1 MAESIEELEKKIEA
15 LPRGTIVTKNIDGK
29 PYFYQQYKE
38 NKKTVSNFLTNDEAE
53 KMRPLIEERRQL
65 QKKLREM
72 KKNIPASAKPDDK
85 TSFIMNAITG
95 AGLLEM
101 AETAKDFKKRDCYE
115 KISSYLYG
123 KPVDKVCLVYG
134 LRRTGKTTLLKQLIL
149 DMKEED
155 RKQTIY
161 IKARVGETIA
171 DLNKDIKLARE
182 KGFKFFLIDEI
193 TLLEDFID
201 NAALL
206 SDVYAVQGLKFVLSG
221 TDSLGFY
228 FAESEELYD
237 RAVTV
242 HTTFIPYKEHARLL
256 GITSIDEYIR
266 YGGTL
271 KAGEWDFEDE
281 ELNVEEAS
289 FRDDETARR
298 YIDTAIC
305 KNIQHSLKCYQKGR
319 YFRHLRELYDANE
332 LTNAINRIIEDENH
346 DFTVKVITDLFESH
360 DASGI
365 TTTKNGRV
373 KALREACLDR
383 TYLGS
388 TSQLLRKA
396 RDEENRTDV
405 LDTIDK
411 FQILA
416 TLKKILEIK
425 EKDKQT
431 IGVTDTH
438 VTEIKQYLKRLD
450 LIDDLDIET
459 LTGSDGRLTYTIFT
473 QPGMRFCQAQALVYS
488 LMKDEQIKNLQ
499 EREINLITEK
509 IIEGVLGHM
518 LEDIVI
524 YETKKVLMPNRH
536 ENKKQVFQ
544 IRFEAGEFDMVI
556 YDKQTNTCEI
566 YEIKHSL
573 EVVPFQ
579 YRHLINEDKIA
590 LTEKRFGKITK
601 KCVLYRGE
609 TIQSENDVMYKNV
622 EEYLNELVV
631 N

>member
-38 NKKTVSNFLTNDEAE
+38 NKKTVSNFLTNEAAE
-53 KMRPLIEERRQL
+53 KMRPLIEERREL
-65 QKKLREM
+65 QKQLREM
-72 KKNIPASAKPDDK
+72 KKNLSAEQKTDDSA
-85 TSFIMNAITG
+85 TFIMNAITG

-101 AETAKDFKKRDCYE
+101 AGTAKDFKKRDCYD
-115 KISSYLYG
+115 KIVSYLYG
-123 KPVDKVCLVYG
+123 KPADKVCLVYG

-149 DMKEED
+149 DMNEED
-155 RKQTIY
+155 RNQTVY

-182 KGFKFFLIDEI
+182 KGIKFFLIDEI

-271 KAGEWDFEDE
+271 KAGELDFEDE
-281 ELNVEEAS
+281 ELNVEDAS

-360 DASGI
+360 D
-365 TTTKNGRV
+365 
-373 KALREACLDR
+373 
-383 TYLGS
+383 LGS
-388 TSQLLRKA
+388 TAQLLRKA
-396 RDEENRTDV
+396 RDEDKRTDI
-405 LDTIDK
+405 LDEIDK
-411 FQILA
+411 SQILE

-425 EKDKQT
+425 EKDNQK

-438 VTEIKQYLKRLD
+438 VEEIKQYLKRLD

-524 YETKKVLMPNRH
+524 YETKRVLMPKRH

-544 IRFEAGEFDMVI
+544 IRFDAGEFDMVI
-556 YDKQTNTCEI
+556 YDNQTNTCEI
-566 YEIKHSL
+566 YEIKHS
-573 EVVPFQ
+573 EEPVPYQ

-609 TIQSENDVMYKNV
+609 TMETESDVVYKNV
-622 EEYLNELVV
+622 EEYLNELGETK
-631 N
+631 

>member
-53 KMRPLIEERRQL
+53 KMRPLIEERREL

-72 KKNIPASAKPDDK
+72 KKNLPAAAKPDDN

-95 AGLLEM
+95 SGLLEM

-123 KPVDKVCLVYG
+123 KPADKVCLVYG

-182 KGFKFFLIDEI
+182 KGIKFFLIDEI

-201 NAALL
+201 NSALL

-271 KAGEWDFEDE
+271 KAGELDFEDA

-360 DASGI
+360 D
-365 TTTKNGRV
+365 
-373 KALREACLDR
+373 
-383 TYLGS
+383 LGS
-388 TSQLLRKA
+388 TAQLLRKA
-396 RDEENRTDV
+396 RDEDKRTDI
-405 LDTIDK
+405 LDEIDK
-411 FQILA
+411 SQILE

-459 LTGSDGRLTYTIFT
+459 LTGSEGKLNYTIFT

-488 LMKDEQIKNLQ
+488 LMKDEQIRNLQ

-524 YETKKVLMPNRH
+524 YETKRVLMPNRH

-556 YDKQTNTCEI
+556 YDNQTNTCEI

-573 EVVPFQ
+573 EAVPFQ
-579 YRHLINEDKIA
+579 YRHLINEDKIS

-609 TIQSENDVMYKNV
+609 TMQSENDVMYKNV
-622 EEYLNELVV
+622 EEYLNELVG
-631 N
+631 

>member
-1 MAESIEELEKKIEA
+1 MTESIEELEKRIET

-53 KMRPLIEERRQL
+53 KMRPLIDERRQL

-72 KKNIPASAKPDDK
+72 KKNLPAAAKPDDS

-123 KPVDKVCLVYG
+123 KPADKVCLVYG
-134 LRRTGKTTLLKQLIL
+134 LRRTGKTTLLKQLVL

-182 KGFKFFLIDEI
+182 QGIKFFLIDEI

-271 KAGEWDFEDE
+271 KAGELDFEDA

-346 DFTVKVITDLFESH
+346 DFTVQVITDLFESH
-360 DASGI
+360 D
-365 TTTKNGRV
+365 
-373 KALREACLDR
+373 
-383 TYLGS
+383 LGS
-388 TSQLLRKA
+388 TAQLLRKA
-396 RDEENRTDV
+396 RDKDKRTDI
-405 LDTIDK
+405 LDEIDK
-411 FQILA
+411 SQILE

-425 EKDKQT
+425 EKDNQT
-431 IGVTDTH
+431 IGITDSH
-438 VTEIKQYLKRLD
+438 VEEIKQYLKRLD

-459 LTGSDGRLTYTIFT
+459 LTGSEGKLSYTIFT

-524 YETKKVLMPNRH
+524 YETKRVLMPNRH

-556 YDKQTNTCEI
+556 YDNQTNTCEV

-573 EVVPFQ
+573 EAVPFQ
-579 YRHLINEDKIA
+579 YRHLINEDKIE

-609 TIQSENDVMYKNV
+609 TMQSENDVMYKNV

>member
-1 MAESIEELEKKIEA
+1 MTESIEELEKRIET

-38 NKKTVSNFLTNDEAE
+38 NKKTVSIFLTNDEAE
-53 KMRPLIEERRQL
+53 KMRPLIDERRQL
-65 QKKLREM
+65 QKNLRAM
-72 KKNIPASAKPDDK
+72 KKNLPATAKLDDS

-123 KPVDKVCLVYG
+123 KPADKVCLVYG
-134 LRRTGKTTLLKQLIL
+134 LRRTGKTTLLKQLVL

-182 KGFKFFLIDEI
+182 KGIKFFLIDEI

-242 HTTFIPYKEHARLL
+242 HTTFIPYNEHARLL

-271 KAGEWDFEDE
+271 KAGELDFEDA

-346 DFTVKVITDLFESH
+346 DFTVQVITDLFESH
-360 DASGI
+360 D
-365 TTTKNGRV
+365 
-373 KALREACLDR
+373 
-383 TYLGS
+383 LGS
-388 TSQLLRKA
+388 TAQLLRKA
-396 RDEENRTDV
+396 RDEDKRTDI
-405 LDTIDK
+405 LDEIDK
-411 FQILA
+411 SQILE

-425 EKDKQT
+425 EKDNQT
-431 IGVTDTH
+431 IGITDSH
-438 VTEIKQYLKRLD
+438 VEEIKQYLKRLD

-459 LTGSDGRLTYTIFT
+459 LTGSEGKLSYTIFT

-524 YETKKVLMPNRH
+524 YETKRVLMPNRH

-556 YDKQTNTCEI
+556 YDNQTNTCEV

-573 EVVPFQ
+573 EAVPFQ
-579 YRHLINEDKIA
+579 YRHLINEDKIE

-609 TIQSENDVMYKNV
+609 TMQSENDVMYKNV
-622 EEYLNELVV
+622 EEYLNELVG
-631 N
+631 

>member
-1 MAESIEELEKKIEA
+1 MAESIEELEKRIET

-53 KMRPLIEERRQL
+53 KMRPLIEERREL
-65 QKKLREM
+65 QKKLRAM
-72 KKNIPASAKPDDK
+72 KKNLPAAAKPDDS

-123 KPVDKVCLVYG
+123 KPADKVCLVYG

-182 KGFKFFLIDEI
+182 KGIKFFLIDEI

-237 RAVTV
+237 RTVTV

-271 KAGEWDFEDE
+271 KAGELDFEDA

-346 DFTVKVITDLFESH
+346 DFTVQVITDLFESH
-360 DASGI
+360 D
-365 TTTKNGRV
+365 
-373 KALREACLDR
+373 
-383 TYLGS
+383 LGS
-388 TSQLLRKA
+388 TAQLLRKA
-396 RDEENRTDV
+396 RDEDKRTDI
-405 LDTIDK
+405 LDEIDK
-411 FQILA
+411 SQILE

-450 LIDDLDIET
+450 LIDDLNIET
-459 LTGSDGRLTYTIFT
+459 LTGSEGKLSYTIFT

-524 YETKKVLMPNRH
+524 YETKRVLMPNRH

-556 YDKQTNTCEI
+556 YDNQTNTCEV

-573 EVVPFQ
+573 EAVPFQ
-579 YRHLINEDKIA
+579 YRHLINEDKIE

-609 TIQSENDVMYKNV
+609 TMQSENDVMYKNV
-622 EEYLNELVV
+622 EEYLNELVG
-631 N
+631 

>member
-1 MAESIEELEKKIEA
+1 MTESIEELEKKIET

-53 KMRPLIEERRQL
+53 KMRPLIDERRQL
-65 QKKLREM
+65 QKKLRAM
-72 KKNIPASAKPDDK
+72 KKNLPATAKLDDS

-95 AGLLEM
+95 SGLLEM

-123 KPVDKVCLVYG
+123 KPADKVCLVYG

-182 KGFKFFLIDEI
+182 KGIKFFLIDEI

-271 KAGEWDFEDE
+271 KAGELDFEDA

-346 DFTVKVITDLFESH
+346 DFTIKVITDLFESH
-360 DASGI
+360 D
-365 TTTKNGRV
+365 
-373 KALREACLDR
+373 
-383 TYLGS
+383 LGS
-388 TSQLLRKA
+388 TAQLLRKA
-396 RDEENRTDV
+396 RDEDKRTDI
-405 LDTIDK
+405 LDEIDK
-411 FQILA
+411 SQILE

-425 EKDKQT
+425 EKDNQT
-431 IGVTDTH
+431 IGITDSH
-438 VTEIKQYLKRLD
+438 VEEIKQYLKRLD

-459 LTGSDGRLTYTIFT
+459 LTGSEGKLNYTIFT

-524 YETKKVLMPNRH
+524 YETKRVLMPNRH

-556 YDKQTNTCEI
+556 YDNQTNTCEI

-573 EVVPFQ
+573 EAVPFQ
-579 YRHLINEDKIA
+579 YRHLINEDKIE

-609 TIQSENDVMYKNV
+609 TMQSENDVMYKNV

>member
-65 QKKLREM
+65 QKKLRAM
-72 KKNIPASAKPDDK
+72 KKNFPATAKLDDS

-123 KPVDKVCLVYG
+123 KPADKVCLVYG
-134 LRRTGKTTLLKQLIL
+134 LRRTGKTTLLKQLVL

-182 KGFKFFLIDEI
+182 KGIKFFLIDEI

-237 RAVTV
+237 RTVTV

-271 KAGEWDFEDE
+271 KAGELDFEDA

-346 DFTVKVITDLFESH
+346 DFTVQVITDLFESH
-360 DASGI
+360 D
-365 TTTKNGRV
+365 
-373 KALREACLDR
+373 
-383 TYLGS
+383 LGS
-388 TSQLLRKA
+388 TAQLLRKA
-396 RDEENRTDV
+396 RDEDKRTDI
-405 LDTIDK
+405 LDEIDK
-411 FQILA
+411 SQILE

-425 EKDKQT
+425 EKDNQT

-459 LTGSDGRLTYTIFT
+459 LTGSEGKLNYTIFT

-524 YETKKVLMPNRH
+524 YETKRVLMPNRH

-556 YDKQTNTCEI
+556 YDNQTNTCEI

-573 EVVPFQ
+573 EAVPFQ
-579 YRHLINEDKIA
+579 YRHLINEDKIE

-609 TIQSENDVMYKNV
+609 TMQSENDVMYKNV
-622 EEYLNELVV
+622 EEYLNELVG
-631 N
+631 

>member
-1 MAESIEELEKKIEA
+1 MAELIEELEKRIET

-53 KMRPLIEERRQL
+53 KMRPLIDERRQL
-65 QKKLREM
+65 QKKLRAM
-72 KKNIPASAKPDDK
+72 KKNLPATAKLDDS

-95 AGLLEM
+95 SGLLEM
-101 AETAKDFKKRDCYE
+101 AETAKDFKKRDCYK

-123 KPVDKVCLVYG
+123 KPADKVCLVYG

-182 KGFKFFLIDEI
+182 KGIKFFLIDEI

-271 KAGEWDFEDE
+271 KAGELDFEDA

-346 DFTVKVITDLFESH
+346 DFTVQVITDLFESH
-360 DASGI
+360 D
-365 TTTKNGRV
+365 
-373 KALREACLDR
+373 
-383 TYLGS
+383 LGS
-388 TSQLLRKA
+388 TAQLLRKA
-396 RDEENRTDV
+396 RDEDKRTDI
-405 LDTIDK
+405 LDEIDK
-411 FQILA
+411 SQILE

-425 EKDKQT
+425 EKDNQT
-431 IGVTDTH
+431 IGITDSH
-438 VTEIKQYLKRLD
+438 VEEIKQYLKRLD

-459 LTGSDGRLTYTIFT
+459 LTGSEGKLSYTIFT

-524 YETKKVLMPNRH
+524 YETKRVLMPNRH

-556 YDKQTNTCEI
+556 YDNQTNTCEI

-573 EVVPFQ
+573 EAVPFQ
-579 YRHLINEDKIA
+579 YRHLINEDKIE

-609 TIQSENDVMYKNV
+609 TMQSENDVLYKNV
-622 EEYLNELVV
+622 EEYLNELVG
-631 N
+631 

>member
-1 MAESIEELEKKIEA
+1 MTESIEELEKRIET

-65 QKKLREM
+65 QKKLRAM
-72 KKNIPASAKPDDK
+72 KKNLPATAKLDDN

-123 KPVDKVCLVYG
+123 KPADKVCLVYG

-182 KGFKFFLIDEI
+182 KGIKFFLIDEI

-237 RAVTV
+237 RTVTV

-271 KAGEWDFEDE
+271 KAGELDFEDA

-346 DFTVKVITDLFESH
+346 DFTIKVITDLFESH
-360 DASGI
+360 D
-365 TTTKNGRV
+365 
-373 KALREACLDR
+373 
-383 TYLGS
+383 LGS
-388 TSQLLRKA
+388 TAQLLRKA
-396 RDEENRTDV
+396 RDEDKRTDI
-405 LDTIDK
+405 LDEIDK
-411 FQILA
+411 SQILE

-438 VTEIKQYLKRLD
+438 VTEIKQYLKCLD

-459 LTGSDGRLTYTIFT
+459 LTGSEGKLNYTIFT

-499 EREINLITEK
+499 KREINLITEK

-524 YETKKVLMPNRH
+524 YETKRVLMPNRH

-556 YDKQTNTCEI
+556 YDNQTNTCEI

-573 EVVPFQ
+573 EEVPFQ
-579 YRHLINEDKIA
+579 YRHLINEDKIE

-609 TIQSENDVMYKNV
+609 TMQSENDVMYKNV

>member
-53 KMRPLIEERRQL
+53 KMRTQIEKRRQL

-72 KKNIPASAKPDDK
+72 KKNLPAAAKPDDNI
-85 TSFIMNAITG
+85 SFIMNAITG
-95 AGLLEM
+95 YGLLEM

-123 KPVDKVCLVYG
+123 KPADKVCLVYG
-134 LRRTGKTTLLKQLIL
+134 LRRTGKTTLLKQLVL
-149 DMKEED
+149 DMKEEY

-161 IKARVGETIA
+161 IKARGGETIA

-182 KGFKFFLIDEI
+182 KGIKFFLIDEI

-271 KAGEWDFEDE
+271 KAGELDFEDE

-360 DASGI
+360 D
-365 TTTKNGRV
+365 
-373 KALREACLDR
+373 
-383 TYLGS
+383 LGS

-411 FQILA
+411 SQILA

-425 EKDKQT
+425 EKDNQT
-431 IGVTDTH
+431 IGITDTH
-438 VTEIKQYLKRLD
+438 VEEIKQYLKRLD

-459 LTGSDGRLTYTIFT
+459 LTGSEGKLNYTIFT

-499 EREINLITEK
+499 EREIILITEK

-524 YETKKVLMPNRH
+524 YETKRVLMPNRH

-556 YDKQTNTCEI
+556 YDNQTNTCEI

-573 EVVPFQ
+573 ETVPFQ

-590 LTEKRFGKITK
+590 LTEKRFGKVTK

-609 TIQSENDVMYKNV
+609 TMQSENDVMYKNV
-622 EEYLNELVV
+622 EEYLNELVG
-631 N
+631 

>member
-72 KKNIPASAKPDDK
+72 KKNLPASAKPDDN

-95 AGLLEM
+95 FGLLEM

-123 KPVDKVCLVYG
+123 KPADKVCLVYG

-161 IKARVGETIA
+161 IKARAGETIT

-206 SDVYAVQGLKFVLSG
+206 SDVYAVQGLKFILSG

-271 KAGEWDFEDE
+271 KAGELDFEDE

-360 DASGI
+360 
-365 TTTKNGRV
+365 V
-373 KALREACLDR
+373 
-383 TYLGS
+383 LGS
-388 TSQLLRKA
+388 TAQLLRKA
-396 RDEENRTDV
+396 RDEENRTDI
-405 LDTIDK
+405 LDEIDK
-411 FQILA
+411 SQILE

-425 EKDKQT
+425 EKNNQT
-431 IGVTDTH
+431 IGITDTH
-438 VTEIKQYLKRLD
+438 VEEIKQYLKRLD

-459 LTGSDGRLTYTIFT
+459 LTGSEGKLSYTIFT
-473 QPGMRFCQAQALVYS
+473 QPGMRFSQALALVYS

-499 EREINLITEK
+499 KREINLITEK

-524 YETKKVLMPNRH
+524 YETKRVLMPNRH

-556 YDKQTNTCEI
+556 YDNQTNTCEI

-573 EVVPFQ
+573 EAVPFQ
-579 YRHLINEDKIA
+579 YRHLINEDKIE

-609 TIQSENDVMYKNV
+609 TMQSENDVMYKNV

>member
-1 MAESIEELEKKIEA
+1 MTESIEELEKRIET

-53 KMRPLIEERRQL
+53 KMRPLIEERREL
-65 QKKLREM
+65 QKKLRDM
-72 KKNIPASAKPDDK
+72 KKNLPATAKLDDS

-123 KPVDKVCLVYG
+123 KPADKVCLVYG
-134 LRRTGKTTLLKQLIL
+134 LRRTGKTTLLKQLVL

-182 KGFKFFLIDEI
+182 QGIKFFLIDEI

-271 KAGEWDFEDE
+271 KAGELDFEDA

-360 DASGI
+360 D
-365 TTTKNGRV
+365 
-373 KALREACLDR
+373 
-383 TYLGS
+383 LGS
-388 TSQLLRKA
+388 TAQLLRKA
-396 RDEENRTDV
+396 RDEDKRTDI
-405 LDTIDK
+405 LDEIDK
-411 FQILA
+411 SQILE

-425 EKDKQT
+425 EKDNQT
-431 IGVTDTH
+431 IGITDSH
-438 VTEIKQYLKRLD
+438 VEEIKQYLKRLD

-459 LTGSDGRLTYTIFT
+459 LTGSEGKLNYTIFT

-524 YETKKVLMPNRH
+524 YETKRVLMPNRH

-556 YDKQTNTCEI
+556 YDNQTNTCEI

-573 EVVPFQ
+573 EAVPFQ
-579 YRHLINEDKIA
+579 YRHLINEDKIE

-609 TIQSENDVMYKNV
+609 TMQSENDVMYKNV
-622 EEYLNELVV
+622 EEYLNELVG
-631 N
+631 

>member
-53 KMRPLIEERRQL
+53 KMRPQIEERRQL

-72 KKNIPASAKPDDK
+72 KKNLPAAAKPDDNI
-85 TSFIMNAITG
+85 SFIMNAITG
-95 AGLLEM
+95 YGLLEM

-123 KPVDKVCLVYG
+123 KPADKVCLVYG

-161 IKARVGETIA
+161 IKARGGETIA

-182 KGFKFFLIDEI
+182 KGIKFFLIDEI

-201 NAALL
+201 NASLL

-360 DASGI
+360 D
-365 TTTKNGRV
+365 
-373 KALREACLDR
+373 
-383 TYLGS
+383 LGS

-411 FQILA
+411 SQILA

-425 EKDKQT
+425 EKDNQT
-431 IGVTDTH
+431 IGITDTH
-438 VTEIKQYLKRLD
+438 VEEIKQYLKRLD

-499 EREINLITEK
+499 EREIILITEK

-524 YETKKVLMPNRH
+524 YETKRVLMPNRH

-556 YDKQTNTCEI
+556 YDNQTNTCEI

-573 EVVPFQ
+573 EAVPFQ
-579 YRHLINEDKIA
+579 YRHLINEDKIE

-609 TIQSENDVMYKNV
+609 TMQSENDVMYKNV

>member
-1 MAESIEELEKKIEA
+1 MAESIEELEKRKET

-53 KMRPLIEERRQL
+53 KMRPLIEERREL
-65 QKKLREM
+65 QKKLRAM
-72 KKNIPASAKPDDK
+72 KKNLPAAAKPDDS

-101 AETAKDFKKRDCYE
+101 AETANDFKKRDCYE

-123 KPVDKVCLVYG
+123 KPADKVCLVYG

-182 KGFKFFLIDEI
+182 KGIKFFLIDEI

-242 HTTFIPYKEHARLL
+242 HTTFIPYNEHARLL
-256 GITSIDEYIR
+256 GIKSIDEYIR

-271 KAGEWDFEDE
+271 KAGELDFEDA

-346 DFTVKVITDLFESH
+346 DFTVQVITDLFESH
-360 DASGI
+360 D
-365 TTTKNGRV
+365 
-373 KALREACLDR
+373 
-383 TYLGS
+383 LGS
-388 TSQLLRKA
+388 TAQLLRKA
-396 RDEENRTDV
+396 RDEDKRTDI
-405 LDTIDK
+405 LDEIDK
-411 FQILA
+411 SQILE

-425 EKDKQT
+425 EKDNQI
-431 IGVTDTH
+431 IGITDSH
-438 VTEIKQYLKRLD
+438 VEEIKQYLKRLD
-450 LIDDLDIET
+450 LIDDLNIET
-459 LTGSDGRLTYTIFT
+459 LTGSEGKLNYTIFT

-524 YETKKVLMPNRH
+524 YETKRVLMPNRH

-556 YDKQTNTCEI
+556 YDNQTNTCEI

-573 EVVPFQ
+573 EAVPFQ
-579 YRHLINEDKIA
+579 YRHLINEDKIE

-609 TIQSENDVMYKNV
+609 TMQSENDVLYKNV

>member
-1 MAESIEELEKKIEA
+1 MTESIEELEKRIET

-53 KMRPLIEERRQL
+53 KMRPLIDERRQL
-65 QKKLREM
+65 QKKLRAM
-72 KKNIPASAKPDDK
+72 KKNLPATAKLDDS
-85 TSFIMNAITG
+85 TSLIMNAITG

-123 KPVDKVCLVYG
+123 KPADKVCLVYG

-182 KGFKFFLIDEI
+182 QGIKFFLIDEI

-242 HTTFIPYKEHARLL
+242 HTTFIPYNEHARLL
-256 GITSIDEYIR
+256 GIKSIDEYIR

-271 KAGEWDFEDE
+271 KAGELDFEDA

-346 DFTVKVITDLFESH
+346 DFTVQVITDLFESH
-360 DASGI
+360 D
-365 TTTKNGRV
+365 
-373 KALREACLDR
+373 
-383 TYLGS
+383 LGS
-388 TSQLLRKA
+388 TAQLLRKA
-396 RDEENRTDV
+396 RDEDKRTDI
-405 LDTIDK
+405 LDEIDK
-411 FQILA
+411 SHILE

-425 EKDKQT
+425 EKDNQT
-431 IGVTDTH
+431 IGITDSH
-438 VTEIKQYLKRLD
+438 VEEIKQYLKRLD

-459 LTGSDGRLTYTIFT
+459 LTGSEGKLNYTIFT

-524 YETKKVLMPNRH
+524 YETKRVLMPNRH

-556 YDKQTNTCEI
+556 YDNQTNTCEI

-573 EVVPFQ
+573 EAVPFQ
-579 YRHLINEDKIA
+579 YRHLINEDKIE
-590 LTEKRFGKITK
+590 LTEKRFGKIIK

-609 TIQSENDVMYKNV
+609 TMQSENDVMYKNV

>member
-1 MAESIEELEKKIEA
+1 MAESIEELEKKIKA

-38 NKKTVSNFLTNDEAE
+38 NKKTVSNFLSNDEAE
-53 KMRPLIEERRQL
+53 QMRPLIEERRQL

-72 KKNIPASAKPDDK
+72 KKSIPAAAKPDDN
-85 TSFIMNAITG
+85 TSFIMNAITDS
-95 AGLLEM
+95 GLLEM

-115 KISSYLYG
+115 KISSYLYE
-123 KPVDKVCLVYG
+123 KPADKVCLVYG

-161 IKARVGETIA
+161 IKAMVGETIA

-182 KGFKFFLIDEI
+182 KGIKFFLIDEI

-237 RAVTV
+237 RTVTV
-242 HTTFIPYKEHARLL
+242 HTTFIPYNEHARLL
-256 GITSIDEYIR
+256 GIKSIDEYIR
-266 YGGTL
+266 YGGPL
-271 KAGEWDFEDE
+271 KAGELDFEDD

-332 LTNAINRIIEDENH
+332 LTNAINRIIEDENY
-346 DFTVKVITDLFESH
+346 DFTVQVITDLFESH
-360 DASGI
+360 D
-365 TTTKNGRV
+365 
-373 KALREACLDR
+373 
-383 TYLGS
+383 LGS
-388 TSQLLRKA
+388 TAQLLRKA
-396 RDEENRTDV
+396 RDEDKRTDI
-405 LDTIDK
+405 LDEIDK
-411 FQILA
+411 SQILE

-425 EKDKQT
+425 EKDNQT
-431 IGVTDTH
+431 IGITDTH

-459 LTGSDGRLTYTIFT
+459 LTGSEGRLTYTIFT

-524 YETKKVLMPNRH
+524 YETKRVLMPNRH

-556 YDKQTNTCEI
+556 YDNQTNTCEI

-573 EVVPFQ
+573 EAVPFQ
-579 YRHLINEDKIA
+579 YRHLINEEKIE

-609 TIQSENDVMYKNV
+609 TMQSENDVLYKNV
-622 EEYLNELVV
+622 EEYLNELASCFSGIL
-631 N
+631 

>member
-1 MAESIEELEKKIEA
+1 MTESIEELEKRIET

-53 KMRPLIEERRQL
+53 KMRPLIDERRQL

-72 KKNIPASAKPDDK
+72 KKNLPAAAKPDDS

-123 KPVDKVCLVYG
+123 KPADKVCLVYG
-134 LRRTGKTTLLKQLIL
+134 LRRTGKTPLLKQLIL

-182 KGFKFFLIDEI
+182 KGIKFFLIDEI

-237 RAVTV
+237 RTVTV

-271 KAGEWDFEDE
+271 KAGELDFEDA

-346 DFTVKVITDLFESH
+346 DFTVQVITDLFESH
-360 DASGI
+360 D
-365 TTTKNGRV
+365 
-373 KALREACLDR
+373 
-383 TYLGS
+383 LGS
-388 TSQLLRKA
+388 TAQLLRKA
-396 RDEENRTDV
+396 RDKDKRTDI
-405 LDTIDK
+405 LDEIDK
-411 FQILA
+411 SQILE

-425 EKDKQT
+425 EKDNQT
-431 IGVTDTH
+431 IGITDSH
-438 VTEIKQYLKRLD
+438 VEEIKQYLKRLD

-459 LTGSDGRLTYTIFT
+459 LTGSEGKLNYTIFT

-524 YETKKVLMPNRH
+524 YETKRVLMPNRH

-556 YDKQTNTCEI
+556 YDNQTNTCEI

-573 EVVPFQ
+573 EAVPFQ
-579 YRHLINEDKIA
+579 YRHLINEDKIE

-609 TIQSENDVMYKNV
+609 TMQSENDVMYKNV
-622 EEYLNELVV
+622 EEYLNELVG
-631 N
+631 

>member
-1 MAESIEELEKKIEA
+1 MAESIEELETRIEA

-38 NKKTVSNFLTNDEAE
+38 NKKTVSNFLSNDEAE
-53 KMRPLIEERRQL
+53 KMRPLIEERREL

-72 KKNIPASAKPDDK
+72 KKNHPAAIKIDNSA
-85 TSFIMNAITG
+85 TFSMNAITG

-123 KPVDKVCLVYG
+123 KPADKVCLVYG

-149 DMKEED
+149 DMNDED
-155 RKQTIY
+155 RKQTVY
-161 IKARVGETIA
+161 IKARVGETIP

-182 KGFKFFLIDEI
+182 KGIKFFLIDEI

-271 KAGEWDFEDE
+271 KAGELDFEDE

-346 DFTVKVITDLFESH
+346 DFTVKVITELFESH
-360 DASGI
+360 D
-365 TTTKNGRV
+365 
-373 KALREACLDR
+373 
-383 TYLGS
+383 LGS
-388 TSQLLRKA
+388 TAQLLRKA
-396 RDEENRTDV
+396 RDEDKRTDI
-405 LDTIDK
+405 LDEIDK
-411 FQILA
+411 SQILS

-425 EKDKQT
+425 EKDNQT
-431 IGVTDTH
+431 IGITDTH
-438 VTEIKQYLKRLD
+438 VEEIKQYLKRLD

-459 LTGSDGRLTYTIFT
+459 LTGSEGRLTYTIFT

-509 IIEGVLGHM
+509 IIDSVLGHM

-524 YETKKVLMPNRH
+524 YETKRVLMPKRH
-536 ENKKQVFQ
+536 DNKKQVFQ

-556 YDKQTNTCEI
+556 YDNQSNTCEI

-573 EVVPFQ
+573 EAVPFQ

-590 LTEKRFGKITK
+590 LTEKRFGTITK
-601 KCVLYRGE
+601 KCVLYRGSTME
-609 TIQSENDVMYKNV
+609 SENDVLYKNV
-622 EEYLNELVV
+622 EEYLNEL

>member
-1 MAESIEELEKKIEA
+1 MAESIEELEKKMEA

-72 KKNIPASAKPDDK
+72 KKNLPASAKPDDNI
-85 TSFIMNAITG
+85 SFIMNAITG
-95 AGLLEM
+95 SGLLEM

-123 KPVDKVCLVYG
+123 KPADKVCLVYG
-134 LRRTGKTTLLKQLIL
+134 LRRTGKTTLLKQLVL

-161 IKARVGETIA
+161 IKARVGETIT

-182 KGFKFFLIDEI
+182 KGIKFFLIDEI

-256 GITSIDEYIR
+256 GIKSIDEYIR

-271 KAGEWDFEDE
+271 KAGELDFEDA
-281 ELNVEEAS
+281 ELNVEEAT

-360 DASGI
+360 D
-365 TTTKNGRV
+365 
-373 KALREACLDR
+373 
-383 TYLGS
+383 LGS

-411 FQILA
+411 SQILA

-425 EKDKQT
+425 EKDNQT
-431 IGVTDTH
+431 IGITDSH
-438 VTEIKQYLKRLD
+438 VEEIKQYLKRLD
-450 LIDDLDIET
+450 LIVDLDIET
-459 LTGSDGRLTYTIFT
+459 LTGSEGKLNYTIFT

-499 EREINLITEK
+499 EREIILITEK

-524 YETKKVLMPNRH
+524 YETKRVLMPNRH

-573 EVVPFQ
+573 EAVPFQ
-579 YRHLINEDKIA
+579 YRHLINEDKIE

-609 TIQSENDVMYKNV
+609 TMQSENDVMYKNV

>member
-1 MAESIEELEKKIEA
+1 MTESIEELEKRIET

-65 QKKLREM
+65 QKKLRAM
-72 KKNIPASAKPDDK
+72 KKNLPATAKLDDS

-123 KPVDKVCLVYG
+123 KPADKVCLVYG

-161 IKARVGETIA
+161 IKAGVGETIA

-182 KGFKFFLIDEI
+182 KGIKFFLIDEI

-242 HTTFIPYKEHARLL
+242 HTTFIPYNEHARLL
-256 GITSIDEYIR
+256 GIKSIDEYIR

-271 KAGEWDFEDE
+271 KAGELDFEDA

-346 DFTVKVITDLFESH
+346 DFTVQVITDLFESH
-360 DASGI
+360 D
-365 TTTKNGRV
+365 
-373 KALREACLDR
+373 
-383 TYLGS
+383 LGS
-388 TSQLLRKA
+388 TAQLLRKA
-396 RDEENRTDV
+396 RDEDKRTDI
-405 LDTIDK
+405 LDEIDK
-411 FQILA
+411 SQILE

-425 EKDKQT
+425 EKDNQT
-431 IGVTDTH
+431 IGITDSH
-438 VTEIKQYLKRLD
+438 VEEIKQYLKRLD

-459 LTGSDGRLTYTIFT
+459 LTGSEGKLNYTIFT

-488 LMKDEQIKNLQ
+488 LMKDEHIKNLQ

-524 YETKKVLMPNRH
+524 YETKRVLMPNRH

-556 YDKQTNTCEI
+556 YDNQTNTCEI

-573 EVVPFQ
+573 EAVPFQ
-579 YRHLINEDKIA
+579 YRHLINGDKIE

-609 TIQSENDVMYKNV
+609 TMQSENDVMYKNV
-622 EEYLNELVV
+622 EEYLNELVG
-631 N
+631 

>member
-1 MAESIEELEKKIEA
+1 MAESIEELEKRIET

-53 KMRPLIEERRQL
+53 KMRPLIDERRQL

-72 KKNIPASAKPDDK
+72 KKNLPAAAKPDDS

-123 KPVDKVCLVYG
+123 KPADKVCLVYG
-134 LRRTGKTTLLKQLIL
+134 LRRTGKTTLLKQLVL

-182 KGFKFFLIDEI
+182 KGIKFFLIDEI

-242 HTTFIPYKEHARLL
+242 HTTFIPYNEHARLL
-256 GITSIDEYIR
+256 GIKSIDEYIR

-271 KAGEWDFEDE
+271 KAGELDFEDA

-346 DFTVKVITDLFESH
+346 DFTVQVITDLFESH
-360 DASGI
+360 D
-365 TTTKNGRV
+365 
-373 KALREACLDR
+373 
-383 TYLGS
+383 LGS
-388 TSQLLRKA
+388 TAQLLRKA
-396 RDEENRTDV
+396 RDEDKRTDI
-405 LDTIDK
+405 LDEIDK
-411 FQILA
+411 SQILE

-425 EKDKQT
+425 EKDNQT
-431 IGVTDTH
+431 IGITDSH
-438 VTEIKQYLKRLD
+438 VEEIKQYLKRLD

-459 LTGSDGRLTYTIFT
+459 LTGSEGKLSYTIFT

-524 YETKKVLMPNRH
+524 YETKRVLMPNRH

-556 YDKQTNTCEI
+556 YDNQTNTCEV

-573 EVVPFQ
+573 EAVPFQ
-579 YRHLINEDKIA
+579 YRHLINEDKIE

-609 TIQSENDVMYKNV
+609 TMQSENDVLYKNV

>member
-1 MAESIEELEKKIEA
+1 MAESIEDLEKRIED
-15 LPRGTIVTKNIDGK
+15 LPKGTIVTKNIDGK

-38 NKKTVSNFLTNDEAE
+38 NKKTVSNFLSNDEAE
-53 KMRPLIEERRQL
+53 KMRPLIEKRREL
-65 QKKLREM
+65 QKKLREI
-72 KKNIPASAKPDDK
+72 KKNLPSAVKSYDNGN
-85 TSFIMNAITG
+85 FIMNAITG

-101 AETAKDFKKRDCYE
+101 AETARNFKKRDCYE

-123 KPVDKVCLVYG
+123 KPADKVCLIYG

-149 DMKEED
+149 DMNEED
-155 RKQTIY
+155 RKQTVY
-161 IKARVGETIA
+161 IKAKAGETIA

-182 KGFKFFLIDEI
+182 KGIKFFLIDEI

-271 KAGEWDFEDE
+271 KAGELDFEDE

-346 DFTVKVITDLFESH
+346 DFTEKVITDLFESH
-360 DASGI
+360 D
-365 TTTKNGRV
+365 
-373 KALREACLDR
+373 
-383 TYLGS
+383 LGS
-388 TSQLLRKA
+388 TAQLLRKA
-396 RDEENRTDV
+396 RDEDKRTDI
-405 LDTIDK
+405 LDEIDK
-411 FQILA
+411 FQILS

-425 EKDKQT
+425 EKDKQK
-431 IGVTDTH
+431 IGITDTH
-438 VTEIKQYLKRLD
+438 IAEIKQYLKRLD
-450 LIDDLDIET
+450 LIDDLYIET
-459 LTGSDGRLTYTIFT
+459 LTGSEGRLTYTIFT

-488 LMKDEQIKNLQ
+488 LMKDEQIQNLQ

-524 YETKKVLMPNRH
+524 YETKRVLMPNRH

-556 YDKQTNTCEI
+556 YDNQSNTCEI
-566 YEIKHSL
+566 YEIKHS
-573 EVVPFQ
+573 EEAVPFQ
-579 YRHLINEDKIA
+579 YRYLINEDKIA
-590 LTEKRFGKITK
+590 LTEERFGKITK
-601 KCVLYRGE
+601 KCVLYRGA
-609 TIQSENDVMYKNV
+609 TMQSESDVLYKNV
-622 EEYLNELVV
+622 EEYLNEL

>member
-1 MAESIEELEKKIEA
+1 MAESIEELEKRIET

-53 KMRPLIEERRQL
+53 KMRPLIEERREL
-65 QKKLREM
+65 QKKLRAM
-72 KKNIPASAKPDDK
+72 KKNLPATAKLDDS

-123 KPVDKVCLVYG
+123 KPADKVCLVYG
-134 LRRTGKTTLLKQLIL
+134 LRRTGKTTLLKQLVL

-182 KGFKFFLIDEI
+182 KGIKFFLIDEI

-206 SDVYAVQGLKFVLSG
+206 SDVYAVQGLKFVFSG

-242 HTTFIPYKEHARLL
+242 HTTFIPYNEHARLL
-256 GITSIDEYIR
+256 GIKSIDEYIR

-271 KAGEWDFEDE
+271 KAGELDFEDA

-346 DFTVKVITDLFESH
+346 DFTVQVITDLFESH
-360 DASGI
+360 D
-365 TTTKNGRV
+365 
-373 KALREACLDR
+373 
-383 TYLGS
+383 LGS
-388 TSQLLRKA
+388 TAQLLRKA
-396 RDEENRTDV
+396 RDEDKRTDI
-405 LDTIDK
+405 LDEIDK
-411 FQILA
+411 SQILE

-425 EKDKQT
+425 EKDNQT
-431 IGVTDTH
+431 IGITDSH
-438 VTEIKQYLKRLD
+438 VEEIKQYLKRLD

-459 LTGSDGRLTYTIFT
+459 LTGSEGKLNYTIFT

-524 YETKKVLMPNRH
+524 YETKRVLMPNRH

-556 YDKQTNTCEI
+556 YDNQTNTCEI

-573 EVVPFQ
+573 EAVPFQ
-579 YRHLINEDKIA
+579 YRHLINEDKIE

-609 TIQSENDVMYKNV
+609 TMQSENDVMYKNV
-622 EEYLNELVV
+622 EEYLNELVG
-631 N
+631 

>member
-1 MAESIEELEKKIEA
+1 MAESIEELEKRIET

-65 QKKLREM
+65 QKKLRAM
-72 KKNIPASAKPDDK
+72 KKNLPATAKLDDS

-123 KPVDKVCLVYG
+123 KPADKVCLVYG
-134 LRRTGKTTLLKQLIL
+134 LRRTGKTTLLKQLVL

-182 KGFKFFLIDEI
+182 QGIKFFLIDEI

-242 HTTFIPYKEHARLL
+242 HTTFIPYNEHARLL

-271 KAGEWDFEDE
+271 KAGELDFEDA

-346 DFTVKVITDLFESH
+346 DFTIKVITDLFESH
-360 DASGI
+360 D
-365 TTTKNGRV
+365 
-373 KALREACLDR
+373 
-383 TYLGS
+383 LGS
-388 TSQLLRKA
+388 TAQLLRKA
-396 RDEENRTDV
+396 RDEDKRTDI
-405 LDTIDK
+405 LDEIDK
-411 FQILA
+411 SQILE

-425 EKDKQT
+425 EKDNQT
-431 IGVTDTH
+431 IGITDSH
-438 VTEIKQYLKRLD
+438 VEEIKQYLKRLD

-459 LTGSDGRLTYTIFT
+459 LTGSEGKLNYTIFT

-524 YETKKVLMPNRH
+524 YETKRVLMPNRH

-556 YDKQTNTCEI
+556 YDNQTNTCEV

-573 EVVPFQ
+573 EAVPFQ
-579 YRHLINEDKIA
+579 YRHLINEDKIE

-609 TIQSENDVMYKNV
+609 TMQSENDVLYKNV
-622 EEYLNELVV
+622 EEYLNELVG
-631 N
+631 

>member
-1 MAESIEELEKKIEA
+1 MAESIEELETRIEA

-38 NKKTVSNFLTNDEAE
+38 NKKTVSNFLSNDEAE
-53 KMRPLIEERRQL
+53 KMRPLIEERREL

-72 KKNIPASAKPDDK
+72 KKNHPAAIKIDNRATFS
-85 TSFIMNAITG
+85 MNAITG

-123 KPVDKVCLVYG
+123 KPADKVCLVYG

-149 DMKEED
+149 DMNDED
-155 RKQTIY
+155 RKQTVY

-182 KGFKFFLIDEI
+182 KGIKFFLIDEI

-206 SDVYAVQGLKFVLSG
+206 SDVYAVQGSKFVLSG

-271 KAGEWDFEDE
+271 KAGELDFEDE
-281 ELNVEEAS
+281 ELNIEEAS

-346 DFTVKVITDLFESH
+346 DFTVKVITELFESH
-360 DASGI
+360 D
-365 TTTKNGRV
+365 
-373 KALREACLDR
+373 
-383 TYLGS
+383 LGS
-388 TSQLLRKA
+388 TAQLLRKA
-396 RDEENRTDV
+396 RDEDKRTDI
-405 LDTIDK
+405 LDEIDK
-411 FQILA
+411 SQILS

-425 EKDKQT
+425 EKDNQT
-431 IGVTDTH
+431 IGITDTH
-438 VTEIKQYLKRLD
+438 VEEIKQYLKRLD

-459 LTGSDGRLTYTIFT
+459 LTGSEGRLTYTIFT

-509 IIEGVLGHM
+509 IIDSVLGHM

-524 YETKKVLMPNRH
+524 YETKRVLMPKRH
-536 ENKKQVFQ
+536 DNKKQVFQ

-556 YDKQTNTCEI
+556 YDNQSNTCEI

-573 EVVPFQ
+573 EAVPFQ

-590 LTEKRFGKITK
+590 LTEKRFGTITK
-601 KCVLYRGE
+601 KCVLYRGSTME
-609 TIQSENDVMYKNV
+609 SENDVLYKNV
-622 EEYLNELVV
+622 EEYLNEL

>member
-1 MAESIEELEKKIEA
+1 MAESIEELEKKMEA

-53 KMRPLIEERRQL
+53 KMRTQIEKRRQL

-72 KKNIPASAKPDDK
+72 KKNLPASAKPDDN
-85 TSFIMNAITG
+85 TSFIMNAMTG

-123 KPVDKVCLVYG
+123 KPADKVCIIYG
-134 LRRTGKTTLLKQLIL
+134 LRRTGKTTLLKQLVL

-161 IKARVGETIA
+161 IKARAGETIA
-171 DLNKDIKLARE
+171 DLNKDIKIARE

-271 KAGEWDFEDE
+271 KAGELDFEDE

-360 DASGI
+360 D
-365 TTTKNGRV
+365 
-373 KALREACLDR
+373 
-383 TYLGS
+383 LGS
-388 TSQLLRKA
+388 TAQLLRKA

-411 FQILA
+411 SQILA

-425 EKDKQT
+425 EKDNQT
-431 IGVTDTH
+431 IGITDTH
-438 VTEIKQYLKRLD
+438 VEEIKQYLKRLD

-459 LTGSDGRLTYTIFT
+459 LTGSEGKLNYTIFT

-524 YETKKVLMPNRH
+524 YETKRVLMPNRH

-556 YDKQTNTCEI
+556 YDNQTNTCEI

-609 TIQSENDVMYKNV
+609 TMQYENDVMYKNV

>member
-1 MAESIEELEKKIEA
+1 MAESIEELEKKINA

-38 NKKTVSNFLTNDEAE
+38 NKKTVSKFLSNEEAE
-53 KMRPLIEERRQL
+53 KMRPLIEERREL
-65 QKKLREM
+65 QKKLRAM
-72 KKNIPASAKPDDK
+72 KKNLPAAVKADASAN
-85 TSFIMNAITG
+85 FIMNTITG
-95 AGLLEM
+95 SGLLDM
-101 AETAKDFKKRDCYE
+101 AETAKGFKKRNCYD
-115 KISSYLYG
+115 KIVSYLYG
-123 KPVDKVCLVYG
+123 KPADKVCLVYG

-155 RKQTIY
+155 RKQTVY
-161 IKARVGETIA
+161 IKARVGNTIA
-171 DLNKDIKLARE
+171 DLNKDIKTARE
-182 KGFKFFLIDEI
+182 KGIKFFLIDEI

-228 FAESEELYD
+228 FAESDELYD

-271 KAGEWDFEDE
+271 KAGELAFEDE
-281 ELNVEEAS
+281 EVNAEEAS
-289 FRDDETARR
+289 FRDDESARR

-305 KNIQHSLKCYQKGR
+305 KNIQHSLKCYQNGR

-332 LTNAINRIIEDENH
+332 LTNAINRIIENENH
-346 DFTVKVITDLFESH
+346 EFTVKVITDLFESH
-360 DASGI
+360 D
-365 TTTKNGRV
+365 
-373 KALREACLDR
+373 
-383 TYLGS
+383 LGS
-388 TSQLLRKA
+388 TAQLLRKA
-396 RDEENRTDV
+396 RDQENRTDV

-411 FQILA
+411 SQILA

-425 EKDKQT
+425 EKPNQI

-450 LIDDLDIET
+450 LIDELEIET
-459 LTGSDGRLTYTIFT
+459 LTGNEGRLTYTIFT

-488 LMKDEQIKNLQ
+488 LMKDDQIQNLE
-499 EREINLITEK
+499 EREINLITGK

-524 YETKKVLMPNRH
+524 YETRRVLMPKRH

-556 YDKQTNTCEI
+556 YDTRKNTCEI
-566 YEIKHSL
+566 YEIKHSS
-573 EVVPFQ
+573 ESDVHQ
-579 YRHLINEDKIA
+579 YRHLINEEKIA

-601 KCVLYRGE
+601 KCVLYRGPTME
-609 TIQSENDVMYKNV
+609 TENNVLYKNV
-622 EEYLNELVV
+622 EEYLNELG
-631 N
+631 

>member
-72 KKNIPASAKPDDK
+72 KKNLPASTKPDDN
-85 TSFIMNAITG
+85 TSFIMNTITG
-95 AGLLEM
+95 SGLLEM

-123 KPVDKVCLVYG
+123 KPADKVCLVYG

-161 IKARVGETIA
+161 IKARAGETIA

-182 KGFKFFLIDEI
+182 KGIKFFLIDEI

-201 NAALL
+201 NASLL

-271 KAGEWDFEDE
+271 KAGELDFEDA

-360 DASGI
+360 A
-365 TTTKNGRV
+365 
-373 KALREACLDR
+373 
-383 TYLGS
+383 LGS
-388 TSQLLRKA
+388 TAQLLRKA

-411 FQILA
+411 SQILA

-425 EKDKQT
+425 EKDNQT
-431 IGVTDTH
+431 IGITDTH
-438 VTEIKQYLKRLD
+438 VEEIKQYLKRLD

-459 LTGSDGRLTYTIFT
+459 LTGGEGKLNYTIFT

-509 IIEGVLGHM
+509 IIEDVLGHM

-524 YETKKVLMPNRH
+524 YETKRVLMPNRH

-556 YDKQTNTCEI
+556 YDNQTNTCEI

-573 EVVPFQ
+573 EAVPFQ

-622 EEYLNELVV
+622 EEYLDELVV

>member
-53 KMRPLIEERRQL
+53 KMRTQIEKRRQL
-65 QKKLREM
+65 QKKLREK
-72 KKNIPASAKPDDK
+72 KKNLPAAAKPDDNI
-85 TSFIMNAITG
+85 SFIMNAITG
-95 AGLLEM
+95 YGLLEM

-123 KPVDKVCLVYG
+123 KPADKVCLVYG
-134 LRRTGKTTLLKQLIL
+134 LRRTGKTTLLKQLVL

-161 IKARVGETIA
+161 IKARVGETIT

-182 KGFKFFLIDEI
+182 KGIKFFLIDEI

-256 GITSIDEYIR
+256 GIKSIDEYIR

-360 DASGI
+360 D
-365 TTTKNGRV
+365 
-373 KALREACLDR
+373 
-383 TYLGS
+383 LGS
-388 TSQLLRKA
+388 TAQLLRKA

-411 FQILA
+411 SQILA

-425 EKDKQT
+425 EKDNQT
-431 IGVTDTH
+431 IGITDTH
-438 VTEIKQYLKRLD
+438 VEEIKQYLKRLD

-499 EREINLITEK
+499 EREIILITEK

-524 YETKKVLMPNRH
+524 YETKRVLMPNRH

-556 YDKQTNTCEI
+556 YDNQTNTCEI

-573 EVVPFQ
+573 EAVPFQ
-579 YRHLINEDKIA
+579 YRHLINEDKIE

-609 TIQSENDVMYKNV
+609 TMQSENDVMYKNV

-631 N
+631 

>member
-1 MAESIEELEKKIEA
+1 MAELIEELEKRIET

-53 KMRPLIEERRQL
+53 KMRPLIDERRQL
-65 QKKLREM
+65 QKKLRAM
-72 KKNIPASAKPDDK
+72 KKNLPATAKLDDS

-123 KPVDKVCLVYG
+123 KPADKVCLVYG
-134 LRRTGKTTLLKQLIL
+134 LRRTGKTTLLKQLVL

-155 RKQTIY
+155 RIQTIY
-161 IKARVGETIA
+161 IKTRVGETIA

-182 KGFKFFLIDEI
+182 KGIKFFLIDEI

-242 HTTFIPYKEHARLL
+242 HTTFIPYNEHARLL
-256 GITSIDEYIR
+256 GIKSIDEYIR

-271 KAGEWDFEDE
+271 KAGELNFEDA

-346 DFTVKVITDLFESH
+346 DFTVQVITDLFESH
-360 DASGI
+360 D
-365 TTTKNGRV
+365 
-373 KALREACLDR
+373 
-383 TYLGS
+383 LGS
-388 TSQLLRKA
+388 TAQLLRKA
-396 RDEENRTDV
+396 RDEDKRTDI
-405 LDTIDK
+405 LDEIDK
-411 FQILA
+411 SQILE

-450 LIDDLDIET
+450 LIDELDIET
-459 LTGSDGRLTYTIFT
+459 LTGNEGKLNYTIFT

-488 LMKDEQIKNLQ
+488 PMKDEQIKNLQ
-499 EREINLITEK
+499 KREINLITEK

-524 YETKKVLMPNRH
+524 YETKRVLMPNRH

-556 YDKQTNTCEI
+556 YDNQTNTCEI

-573 EVVPFQ
+573 EAVPFQ
-579 YRHLINEDKIA
+579 YRHLINEDKIE

-609 TIQSENDVMYKNV
+609 TMQSENDVLYKNV

>member
-1 MAESIEELEKKIEA
+1 MVESIEELEKRIET

-53 KMRPLIEERRQL
+53 KMRPLIDERRQL
-65 QKKLREM
+65 QKKLRAM
-72 KKNIPASAKPDDK
+72 KKNIPAAAKSDDSP
-85 TSFIMNAITG
+85 SFIMNAITG
-95 AGLLEM
+95 SGLLEM

-123 KPVDKVCLVYG
+123 KPADKVCLVYG
-134 LRRTGKTTLLKQLIL
+134 LRRTGKTTLLKQLVL

-182 KGFKFFLIDEI
+182 KGIKFFLIDEI

-242 HTTFIPYKEHARLL
+242 HTTFIPYNEHARLL
-256 GITSIDEYIR
+256 GIKSIDEYIR

-271 KAGEWDFEDE
+271 KAGELNFEE
-281 ELNVEEAS
+281 AELNVEEAS

-346 DFTVKVITDLFESH
+346 DFTIKVITDLFESH
-360 DASGI
+360 D
-365 TTTKNGRV
+365 
-373 KALREACLDR
+373 
-383 TYLGS
+383 LGS
-388 TSQLLRKA
+388 TAQLLRKA
-396 RDEENRTDV
+396 RDEDKRTDI
-405 LDTIDK
+405 LDEIDK
-411 FQILA
+411 SQILE

-425 EKDKQT
+425 EKDNQT
-431 IGVTDTH
+431 IGITDSH
-438 VTEIKQYLKRLD
+438 VEEIKQYLKRLD

-459 LTGSDGRLTYTIFT
+459 LTGSEGKLNYTIFT

-499 EREINLITEK
+499 KREINLITEK

-524 YETKKVLMPNRH
+524 YETKRVLMPNRH

-556 YDKQTNTCEI
+556 YDNQTNTCEI

-573 EVVPFQ
+573 EAVPFQ
-579 YRHLINEDKIA
+579 YRHLINEDKIE

-609 TIQSENDVMYKNV
+609 TMQSENDVMYKNV

>member
-1 MAESIEELEKKIEA
+1 MTESIEELEKRIET

-53 KMRPLIEERRQL
+53 KMRPLIEERREL
-65 QKKLREM
+65 QKKLRAM
-72 KKNIPASAKPDDK
+72 KKNLPAAAKPDDS

-123 KPVDKVCLVYG
+123 KPADKVCLVYG
-134 LRRTGKTTLLKQLIL
+134 LRRTGKTTLLKQLVL

-182 KGFKFFLIDEI
+182 QGIKFFLIDEI

-256 GITSIDEYIR
+256 GIKSIDEYIR

-271 KAGEWDFEDE
+271 KAGELDFEDA

-346 DFTVKVITDLFESH
+346 DFTVQVITDLFESH
-360 DASGI
+360 D
-365 TTTKNGRV
+365 
-373 KALREACLDR
+373 
-383 TYLGS
+383 LGS
-388 TSQLLRKA
+388 TAQLLRKA
-396 RDEENRTDV
+396 RDKDKRTDI
-405 LDTIDK
+405 LDEIDK
-411 FQILA
+411 SQILE

-425 EKDKQT
+425 EKDNQT
-431 IGVTDTH
+431 IGITDSH
-438 VTEIKQYLKRLD
+438 VEEIKQYLKRLD

-459 LTGSDGRLTYTIFT
+459 LTGSEGKLSYTIFT

-524 YETKKVLMPNRH
+524 YETKRVLMPNRH

-556 YDKQTNTCEI
+556 YDNQTNTCEV

-573 EVVPFQ
+573 EAVPFQ
-579 YRHLINEDKIA
+579 YRHLINEDKIE

-609 TIQSENDVMYKNV
+609 TMQSENDVMYKNV

>member
-1 MAESIEELEKKIEA
+1 MAEPKEELERKIEA
-15 LPRGTIVTKNIDGK
+15 LPRGTIVVKNIDGK

-38 NKKTVSNFLTNDEAE
+38 NKKTVSNFLTNETAE
-53 KMRPLIEERRQL
+53 KMRPLIEERREL
-65 QKKLREM
+65 QKQLREM
-72 KKNIPASAKPDDK
+72 KKNFPAVAKTDDS

-95 AGLLEM
+95 SGLLEM

-115 KISSYLYG
+115 RISSYLYG
-123 KPVDKVCLVYG
+123 KPADKVCLVYG

-149 DMKEED
+149 DMNEED
-155 RKQTIY
+155 RKQTVY

-171 DLNKDIKLARE
+171 DLNKDIKTARE
-182 KGFKFFLIDEI
+182 KGIKFFLIDEI

-271 KAGEWDFEDE
+271 KAGELDFEDE
-281 ELNVEEAS
+281 GLNVEDAS

-346 DFTVKVITDLFESH
+346 DFTVKVITYLFESH
-360 DASGI
+360 D
-365 TTTKNGRV
+365 
-373 KALREACLDR
+373 
-383 TYLGS
+383 LGS
-388 TSQLLRKA
+388 TAQLLRKA
-396 RDEENRTDV
+396 RDEDKRTDI
-405 LDTIDK
+405 LDEIDK
-411 FQILA
+411 SQILE

-425 EKDKQT
+425 EKDNQK

-438 VTEIKQYLKRLD
+438 VEEIKQYLKRLD
-450 LIDDLDIET
+450 LIDELDIET
-459 LTGSDGRLTYTIFT
+459 LTGGEGRLTYTIFT

-488 LMKDEQIKNLQ
+488 LMKDEQIRNLQ

-524 YETKKVLMPNRH
+524 YETKRVLMPNRH

-556 YDKQTNTCEI
+556 YDNQTNTCEI

-573 EVVPFQ
+573 EAVPFQ

-609 TIQSENDVMYKNV
+609 TMQSENDVLYKNV
-622 EEYLNELVV
+622 EEYLDELGEQK
-631 N
+631 

>member
-53 KMRPLIEERRQL
+53 RMRPLIEERREL

-72 KKNIPASAKPDDK
+72 KKNVPAAAKTDGSA
-85 TSFIMNAITG
+85 TFIMNAITG

-101 AETAKDFKKRDCYE
+101 AETAKNFKKRDCYE

-123 KPVDKVCLVYG
+123 KPADKVCLVYG

-149 DMKEED
+149 DMNEEEQ
-155 RKQTIY
+155 KQTVY

-182 KGFKFFLIDEI
+182 KGIKFFLIDEI

-271 KAGEWDFEDE
+271 KAGELDFEDA

-346 DFTVKVITDLFESH
+346 NFTVKVITDLFESH
-360 DASGI
+360 D
-365 TTTKNGRV
+365 
-373 KALREACLDR
+373 
-383 TYLGS
+383 LGS
-388 TSQLLRKA
+388 TAQLLRKA
-396 RDEENRTDV
+396 RDEEKRTDI
-405 LDTIDK
+405 LDEIDK
-411 FQILA
+411 SQILE

-425 EKDKQT
+425 EKDNQK

-450 LIDDLDIET
+450 LIDELDIET
-459 LTGSDGRLTYTIFT
+459 LTGSEGRLTYTIFT

-488 LMKDEQIKNLQ
+488 LMKDEQIKSLQ

-524 YETKKVLMPNRH
+524 YETKRVLMPNRH
-536 ENKKQVFQ
+536 ENKKQIFQ

-556 YDKQTNTCEI
+556 YDNQTNTCEI
-566 YEIKHSL
+566 YEIKHS
-573 EVVPFQ
+573 EEAVPFQ

-601 KCVLYRGE
+601 KCVLYRGA
-609 TIQSENDVMYKNV
+609 TMQSENDILYKNV
-622 EEYLNELVV
+622 EEYLNELGG
-631 N
+631 

>member
-72 KKNIPASAKPDDK
+72 KKNLPAAAKPDDNI
-85 TSFIMNAITG
+85 SFIMNAITG
-95 AGLLEM
+95 YGLLEM

-123 KPVDKVCLVYG
+123 KPADKVCLVYG

-149 DMKEED
+149 DMKEEY

-161 IKARVGETIA
+161 IKARGGETIA

-182 KGFKFFLIDEI
+182 KGIKFFLIDEI

-271 KAGEWDFEDE
+271 KAGELDFEDE

-360 DASGI
+360 D
-365 TTTKNGRV
+365 
-373 KALREACLDR
+373 
-383 TYLGS
+383 LGS

-411 FQILA
+411 SQILA

-425 EKDKQT
+425 EKDNQT
-431 IGVTDTH
+431 IGITDTH
-438 VTEIKQYLKRLD
+438 VEEIKQYLKRLD

-459 LTGSDGRLTYTIFT
+459 LTGSEGKLNYTIFT

-499 EREINLITEK
+499 EREIILITEK

-524 YETKKVLMPNRH
+524 YETKRVLMPNRH

-556 YDKQTNTCEI
+556 YDNQTNTCEI

-573 EVVPFQ
+573 EAVPFQ

-590 LTEKRFGKITK
+590 LTEKRFGKVTK

-609 TIQSENDVMYKNV
+609 TMQSENDVMYKNV
-622 EEYLNELVV
+622 EEYLNELVG
-631 N
+631 

>member
-1 MAESIEELEKKIEA
+1 MAESIEELEKKIET

-53 KMRPLIEERRQL
+53 KMRPLIEERREL
-65 QKKLREM
+65 QKKLRAM
-72 KKNIPASAKPDDK
+72 KKNLPAAAKPDDNI
-85 TSFIMNAITG
+85 SFIMNAITG
-95 AGLLEM
+95 SGLLEM

-123 KPVDKVCLVYG
+123 KPADKVCLVYG

-161 IKARVGETIA
+161 IKARGGETIA

-182 KGFKFFLIDEI
+182 KGIKFFLIDEI

-201 NAALL
+201 NSALL

-271 KAGEWDFEDE
+271 KAGELDFEDA

-346 DFTVKVITDLFESH
+346 DFTVQVITDLFESH
-360 DASGI
+360 D
-365 TTTKNGRV
+365 
-373 KALREACLDR
+373 
-383 TYLGS
+383 LGS
-388 TSQLLRKA
+388 TAQLLRKA
-396 RDEENRTDV
+396 RDEDKRTDI
-405 LDTIDK
+405 LDEIDK
-411 FQILA
+411 SQILA

-431 IGVTDTH
+431 IGMTDTH

-459 LTGSDGRLTYTIFT
+459 LTGSEGKLSYTIFT

-488 LMKDEQIKNLQ
+488 LMKDEQIKNRQ

-556 YDKQTNTCEI
+556 YDNQTNTCEI

-609 TIQSENDVMYKNV
+609 TMQSENDVMYKNV
-622 EEYLNELVV
+622 EEYLNELVG
-631 N
+631 